1 MVAGTHRRCSQRCST
16 VVKAV
21 STVSAEKS
29 HDLYGMDVG
38 FYSSLGNYG
47 LEARCAMLAEL
58 GYASTNLTLWSE
70 TAWRD
75 LEDLSATA
83 REHGLDVAS
92 INVTVDISASLHDS
106 ATTRVL
112 DLIRAAEGLGTIEL
126 ALVGED
132 LLPSDDKAALSFM
145 DAAIAAAEGSNSSL
159 SLYPHAGY
167 WLSRPSD
174 AVRICEKLE
183 CPSLGVTFS
192 SFHWYAYSPTESL
205 TDSLRAARRHLRLVN
220 TCGSRQVSGQ
230 YFPASI
236 EPVGDGEF
244 DTFAFFGMLHDVG
257 YRGPIGILAY
267 GLGGDAYAYFR
278 RSRDAIRD
286 VEQRLIAH
294 PDWAKLRPDTL

>member
-1 MVAGTHRRCSQRCST
+1 
-16 VVKAV
+16 
-21 STVSAEKS
+21 VSAEKS
-29 HDLYGMDVG
+29 HDLFGMDVG

-47 LEARCAMLAEL
+47 LDARCAMLAEL
-58 GYASTNLTLWSE
+58 GYDSTNLTLWSE

-83 REHGLDVAS
+83 HRHGLDVAS
-92 INVTVDISASLHDS
+92 VNVTVDVSASLHDS
-106 ATTRVL
+106 TTARVL

-126 ALVGED
+126 ALDGED
-132 LLPSDDKAALSFM
+132 LPAGSDKAALSFM
-145 DAAIAAAEGSNSSL
+145 DAAITAAGGSKADL
-159 SLYPHAGY
+159 SLYPHSGY

-174 AVRICEKLE
+174 AVRMCEMLE
-183 CPSLGVTFS
+183 CPSVGVTFS
-192 SFHWYAYSPTESL
+192 SFHWYASSPRESL
-205 TDSLRAARRHLRLVN
+205 IDSLAAARRHVRLVN
-220 TCGSRQVSGQ
+220 TCGSRRVSGQ

-244 DTFAFFGMLHDVG
+244 DTFAFLGVLREVG

-286 VEQRLIAH
+286 IEKRLSAH